1 MGFQEQQ
8 SGDIHAT
15 LAISQEEARFGSSRV
30 VNLADGRTATVT
42 VPVGTFNGQE
52 LRLVGQGSLN
62 SAGVLAGDLILRVS
76 IVASPGDDGE
86 DYATEGAMYT
96 SPSELGMPG
105 SPGSEQRPGRIVP
118 TVPASETS
126 FNSMPTDVGSG
137 APSLSLPPASQSNSP
152 GYTQPAAPPP
162 QAYPDYKG
170 PQSNPGYGQ
179 PAAAPPPQAYPD
191 YKGPQSNPAY
201 GQPAALPPQAYPD
214 YSKGPQGAQVT
225 APNYNQQTRPR
236 RNRLVVVLILVIV
249 IVVIVGSGLA
259 FYLGYYQSNQ
269 AHTSATQTAQTQVA
283 ATARVAATGTAGIVQ
298 GTANAAATSTAQIQG
313 TALAYQSIYT
323 NATRRTPVLD
333 DPLSSPSLTSLWAV
347 TLSSSSGGSCTFTGG
362 SYHSTIS
369 NTGFFQPC
377 YALNTNYSN
386 FAFQVNMTIVKG
398 NLGGVLFRANSAH
411 DRFYLFRAGTDGSFA
426 LYSYANTRGSQ
437 AVLLLNGSSPGLKGL
452 NQSNEITLIAQRSTM
467 YFYLNRQYVGSVN
480 NGAYSTG
487 QIGVFAESSTNPTD
501 VAFSHAKVWTL

>member
-152 GYTQPAAPPP
+152 GYTQP
-162 QAYPDYKG
+162 
-170 PQSNPGYGQ
+170 
-179 PAAAPPPQAYPD
+179 AAPPPQAYPD